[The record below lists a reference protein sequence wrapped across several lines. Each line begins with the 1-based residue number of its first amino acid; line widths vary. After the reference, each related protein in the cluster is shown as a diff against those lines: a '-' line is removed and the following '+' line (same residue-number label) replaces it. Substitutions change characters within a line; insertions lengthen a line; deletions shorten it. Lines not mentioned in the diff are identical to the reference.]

1 MAMTK
6 TIVDA
11 LLRRDRAIVIAAL
24 TAISVL
30 AWAYV
35 LWLVAQ
41 MTMMEMPMP
50 AVGCSG
56 IAGTNMPGMTMPGD
70 SGAMDGMNIGG
81 SMSAVA
87 EPAFRS
93 WSFADFGSVVL

>member
-1 MAMTK
+1 MA
-6 TIVDA
+6 
-11 LLRRDRAIVIAAL
+11 R
-24 TAISVL
+24 
-30 AWAYV
+30 AYV

-50 AVGCSG
+50 AVGGSG

-93 WSFADFGSVVL
+93 WSFADFGSDVL